1 MHPAAPDRAPDDGQR
16 PAVQAAPRP
25 PAAAAG
31 SPSATV
37 PPRARRPGAQP
48 PPPPTDGAG
57 RRRPALAGVAVAAG
71 VLLVLAVGVLVL
83 TGTFGDGGQ
92 PAPAE
97 QPSNG
102 VAPAQGGGSA
112 EQPRPRG
119 EVTVAVLNGTTTAG
133 LATSKA
139 EQVAR
144 SGFRPGGATDNDV
157 QNLSATTIE
166 YAEGYRA
173 SAREVAEVIGV
184 GADAIGPLDRN
195 TRVLAGEE
203 ANVVIIVGA
212 DGTQAAGGA
221 G

>member
-1 MHPAAPDRAPDDGQR
+1 
-16 PAVQAAPRP
+16 
-25 PAAAAG
+25 
-31 SPSATV
+31 
-37 PPRARRPGAQP
+37 
-48 PPPPTDGAG
+48 
-57 RRRPALAGVAVAAG
+57 VAVAAG

-92 PAPAE
+92 PGPQGE
-97 QPSNG
+97 QPTNG
-102 VAPAQGGGSA
+102 VAQGGGSA

-144 SGFRPGGATDNDV
+144 SGFRQGAAETNDV
-157 QNLSATTIE
+157 QNLSATTLE
-166 YAEGYRA
+166 YAAGYRA

-212 DGTQAAGGA
+212 DGTQAAEGTG
-221 G
+221 